1 MLKKIK
7 LLGTLLILALV
18 LGGVSMCSD
27 RENREAYKEG
37 YEEGYDAARKTQSP
51 AFKKGYQIGAAA
63 GEKFHSNFV
72 TLHLFPDDYGKYT
85 ETVLNT
91 KSGVDVPLSMRTVL
105 VYLGSKTNPLEWLR
119 NILIII
125 YVLCFLCFIILL
137 IRFISSLK
145 SGEIFNRG
153 NERKLNWMG
162 ILFLV
167 IYMVGWGLNGLNYA
181 YAKSAVAL
189 ENYTVMMDRMS
200 VSPLITGIVFLL
212 FAQIFAMGRNMK
224 EDQEFMV

>member
-27 RENREAYKEG
+27 RENRESYKEG
-37 YEEGYDAARKTQSP
+37 YEEGYDAARKTHSP
-51 AFKKGYQIGAAA
+51 AYEKGYQIGVAA
-63 GEKFHSNFV
+63 GEKLHSNIV
-72 TLHLFPDDYGKYT
+72 TLHLFPNDYGKYT
-85 ETVLNT
+85 ETILNT

-105 VYLGSKTNPLEWLR
+105 VNLGSQTNPLGWLKD
-119 NILIII
+119 ILIVL
-125 YVLCFLCFIILL
+125 YVLAFLCFIVLL

-167 IYMVGWGLNGLNYA
+167 IYTVGWGLNGIEYA
-181 YAKSAVAL
+181 FAKSAVAL

>member
-18 LGGVSMCSD
+18 LGGVSMCSS
-27 RENREAYKEG
+27 REFGQAYKEG
-37 YEEGYDAARKTQSP
+37 FEEGYETAQRLHSPSFEKGRQAGMAAR
-51 AFKKGYQIGAAA
+51 
-63 GEKFHSNFV
+63 EKLRPISTN
-72 TLHLFPDDYGKYT
+72 LHLVPNDYGKYT
-85 ETVLNT
+85 ETILNT

-105 VYLGSKTNPLEWLR
+105 VNLGSQTNPLGWLKD
-119 NILIII
+119 ILIVL
-125 YVLCFLCFIILL
+125 YVLAFLCFIVLL

-167 IYMVGWGLNGLNYA
+167 IYTVGWGLNGIEYA
-181 YAKSAVAL
+181 FAKSAVAL

-200 VSPLITGIVFLL
+200 ATPLIIGIVFLL

>member
-1 MLKKIK
+1 M
-7 LLGTLLILALV
+7 
-18 LGGVSMCSD
+18 
-27 RENREAYKEG
+27 
-37 YEEGYDAARKTQSP
+37 AAR
-51 AFKKGYQIGAAA
+51 
-63 GEKFHSNFV
+63 EKLRPISTN
-72 TLHLFPDDYGKYT
+72 LHLVPNDYGKYT
-85 ETVLNT
+85 ETILNT

-105 VYLGSKTNPLEWLR
+105 VNLGSPTNPLGWLKD
-119 NILIII
+119 ILIVL
-125 YVLCFLCFIILL
+125 YVLAFLCFIVLL

-167 IYMVGWGLNGLNYA
+167 IYTVGWGLNGIEYA
-181 YAKSAVAL
+181 FAKSAVAL

-200 VSPLITGIVFLL
+200 VSPLIIGIVFLL